1 MHSAPSWS
9 ANSSS
14 WSSCLNFSAGSQATS
29 SESTPTTTLSL
40 VSAWPFLDHDGP
52 IPIAHRGGAAE
63 GPENTMAAFA
73 AAIDLGYR
81 YVETDVH
88 ATRDEVLV
96 AFHDEGLQRLSGRP
110 EAIADL
116 NWRDLKTVRVGGE
129 HAIPRF
135 EELLEAWPDL
145 RIAVDP
151 KHDQATVPLIG
162 ALQRAD
168 AIDRV
173 CVGSFSGRRLAL
185 ARRLGGPR
193 LCTGLSPKEVG
204 QLQAASAGLPVKGQ
218 GRRVRP
224 GSPKRQGCSASP
236 PAIRGRCPR
245 PRTFSACVDHR
256 RSRRDAPTP
265 RHGGGRHHDRP
276 AHRVARRSCGARDVG
291 LRVDSSSK
299 PGLCL
304 WLNPGFLGISTHSSG
319 KPCGFRFL
327 A

>member
-1 MHSAPSWS
+1 M
-9 ANSSS
+9 
-14 WSSCLNFSAGSQATS
+14 
-29 SESTPTTTLSL
+29 
-40 VSAWPFLDHDGP
+40 SAWPFLDHDGP

-116 NWRDLKTVRVGGE
+116 NWRDLKTIRVGGG

-151 KHDQATVPLIG
+151 KHDQATTPLIG

-168 AIDRV
+168 AVDRV

-204 QLQAASAGLPVKGQ
+204 QLQAASAGLPVKVKAGACAQ
-218 GRRVRP
+218 VP
-224 GSPKRQGCSASP
+224 PSAKGVP
-236 PAIRGRCPR
+236 LIHQR
-245 PRTFSACVDHR
+245 FVDAAHAQELAVHVWTIDDADEMHR
-256 RSRRDAPTP
+256 LLDMGVDGIMT
-265 RHGGGRHHDRP
+265 DRP
-276 AHRVARRSCGARDVG
+276 TVLREVLIARGTWS
-291 LRVDSSSK
+291 
-299 PGLCL
+299 
-304 WLNPGFLGISTHSSG
+304 
-319 KPCGFRFL
+319 
-327 A
+327 